1 MISVEHLTRRYGRLA
16 AIDDISFEV
25 RRGDI
30 VGFLGP
36 NGAGKTTTM
45 RILAGFLPPTSGRV
59 TIAGIDV
66 LLNSLE
72 ARRHVGYMPENV
84 PLYPEMRVDEYLR
97 YRGRLKGLRGRR
109 LRSRVDE
116 MLEECG
122 LLEVR
127 RKLIGTLSKGFR
139 QRVGL
144 ADSLV
149 HEPELL
155 ILDEPT
161 IGLDPHQIRHIRN
174 LIRGLAQ
181 RHTVLLSSHILSEVE
196 AICRHVI
203 IIQRGRILASDAT
216 ENLVG
221 VLQGL
226 GQLSVEI
233 EGPWESV
240 SRALEGIEHVIKVSH
255 ERPGSWTRF
264 LVSCEKGCDVRA
276 AVFDCVRQGGWR
288 LRELR
293 QDRKN
298 LEDIFVEM
306 TGQVTAEEER
316 PGDVPAPEIEESYW

>member
-1 MISVEHLTRRYGRLA
+1 MITVENLTRRYGRTV
-16 AIDDISFEV
+16 AIDNISFEV

-59 TIAGIDV
+59 SVAGIDV
-66 LLNSLE
+66 MLDSLE

-84 PLYPEMRVDEYLR
+84 PMYPEMRVEEYLR
-97 YRGRLKGLRGRR
+97 YRGRLKNLGGRR
-109 LRSRVDE
+109 LRTRVKE

-122 LLEVR
+122 LLDAR
-127 RKLIGTLSKGFR
+127 KKLIGSLSKGYR

-144 ADSLV
+144 ADSLL

-161 IGLDPHQIRHIRN
+161 IGLDPHQVRHIRN

-203 IIQRGRILASDAT
+203 ILNRGRIQASDST
-216 ENLVG
+216 GNLVG
-221 VLQGL
+221 VLQGF
-226 GQLSVEI
+226 GQVSVEV
-233 EGPWESV
+233 EGPWEAV
-240 SRALEGIEHVIKVSH
+240 SAALAALPHVIKVSH

-264 LVSCEKGCDVRA
+264 LMQCEKGCDIRA
-276 AVFDCVRQGGWR
+276 AVFDCISRSGWR

-306 TGQVTAEEER
+306 TGAVEPEPV
-316 PGDVPAPEIEESYW
+316 PGVIPEQEITESYW

>member
-1 MISVEHLTRRYGRLA
+1 MITVENLTRRYGRTT

-45 RILAGFLPPTSGRV
+45 RILAGFLPPTGGRV
-59 TIAGIDV
+59 CVAGVDV
-66 LLNSLE
+66 VRDSLA

-84 PLYPEMRVDEYLR
+84 PLYSEMYVEEYLR
-97 YRGRLKGLRGRR
+97 YRGRLKQMHGRR
-109 LRSRVDE
+109 LRIRVAQ

-127 RKLIGTLSKGFR
+127 RKLIGALSKGFR

-144 ADSLV
+144 ADSLL

-174 LIRGLAQ
+174 LIRGLSS

-196 AICRHVI
+196 AICRNVI
-203 IIQRGRILASDAT
+203 IINRGRILASDST

-221 VLQGL
+221 VLQGF
-226 GQLSVEI
+226 GQVSVDV
-233 EGPWESV
+233 EGPWEKV
-240 SRALEGIEHVIKVSH
+240 AAALGELPHVIRVAH
-255 ERPGSWTRF
+255 ERPGAWTRF
-264 LVSCEKGCDVRA
+264 LMHCDKGCDIRA
-276 AVFDCVRQGGWR
+276 EIFDCISRAGWR

-293 QDRKN
+293 QDRRN

-306 TGQVTAEEER
+306 TGAVNPDER
-316 PGDVPAPEIEESYW
+316 PGSVPDKEIGETYW